1 MAYPETIQYGIRTML
16 SNYWSFLQ
24 NSTAIP
30 ILDTSTTDLLSISNG
45 LFAICSTS
53 WKIVAYTSWLLV
65 WLSLNVVQFAAVI
78 VIRGAS
84 FPVSLVRNV
93 VSINVHTFL
102 AAFATTSTT
111 HSFVRSFLLAALCL
125 IFIAISYHKKFPFKG
140 VTAVFAI
147 LHWEPVYSIALV
159 ALGAFTP
166 LRGFLEE
173 RVHFYCQNPWYA
185 AFSALFAFKFVKIVV
200 HFIAY
205 NFFDASAE
213 TPEVRTVSSADVT
226 VVIPSISSFDDGF
239 VRCIKSV
246 LANDPAKIIISTAG
260 ADNLIAARRFID
272 EFSQQNQLPNGLIKA
287 VATNSCSKRHQ
298 FIMGAVQAKTNI
310 IAFCDDSS
318 RWPSTFLN
326 SILAEFEDPLVGLV
340 GSVKRVIRDRGT
352 TLSQSFRNYL
362 ACIYLERHNFECTA
376 TYNIDGGVFVI
387 SGRTGLIRTS
397 IVQNKK
403 FQDSFLS
410 ETFMGRGPMN
420 VDDDNFV
427 TRYTVNHGWKT
438 VFHNR
443 PEACIESA
451 LGVQGGWGKFA
462 GQLLRWARTTWRS
475 NLRSMLIDC
484 VCWERHPWTSYAM
497 FVSLLFNI
505 SILYEPMLFLCLYN
519 SGFAT
524 RDVYLGLLCLLI
536 ISKLLKPWSYLR
548 RNPEDVCWVVPGMLF
563 GYAHGLLRLY
573 ALVTMTDI
581 SWSGRKGVS

>member
-1 MAYPETIQYGIRTML
+1 MAYPETNQYGIRTIL
-16 SNYWSFLQ
+16 SNYWTFLQ
-24 NSTAIP
+24 NSTTIP
-30 ILDTSTTDLLSISNG
+30 VLDTSTTDLLSIFNG

-53 WKIVAYTSWLLV
+53 WNIVAYTSGLLA
-65 WLSLNVVQFAAVI
+65 WLSLNVVHFTAVTLI
-78 VIRGAS
+78 KPAS
-84 FPVSLVRNV
+84 FPVSLIRNV

-111 HSFVRSFLLAALCL
+111 HSFMSSLSLAAALCL
-125 IFIAISYHKKFPFKG
+125 LFTAISYYKKFPLG
-140 VTAVFAI
+140 GATTVFAI

-166 LRGFLEE
+166 LRGFLED
-173 RVHFYCQNPWYA
+173 RVNFYYQNPWHA
-185 AFSALFAFKFVKIVV
+185 TFSALFAFKFVKIVV
-200 HFIAY
+200 HFVAY
-205 NFFDASAE
+205 NFCNASAE

-226 VVIPSISSFDDGF
+226 VVIPSISTFDSGF

-246 LANDPAKIIISTAG
+246 LANGPAKIIISTAG
-260 ADNLIAARRFID
+260 TDNLIAARRFIN
-272 EFSQQNQLPNGLIKA
+272 EFSEQNQLPISLIEA
-287 VATNSCSKRHQ
+287 VASTSCSKRHQ
-298 FIMGAVQAKTNI
+298 FIIGAIQAKTNI

-340 GSVKRVIRDRGT
+340 GSVKRVIRDRGIT
-352 TLSQSFRNYL
+352 VSQSFRNYL

-420 VDDDNFV
+420 VDDDNFI
-427 TRYTVNHGWKT
+427 TRYMVNHGWKT

-497 FVSLLFNI
+497 GGV
-505 SILYEPMLFLCLYN
+505 
-519 SGFAT
+519 
-524 RDVYLGLLCLLI
+524 R
-536 ISKLLKPWSYLR
+536 
-548 RNPEDVCWVVPGMLF
+548 WVAVFTDHLEVVE
-563 GYAHGLLRLY
+563 
-573 ALVTMTDI
+573 ALV
-581 SWSGRKGVS
+581 VFA